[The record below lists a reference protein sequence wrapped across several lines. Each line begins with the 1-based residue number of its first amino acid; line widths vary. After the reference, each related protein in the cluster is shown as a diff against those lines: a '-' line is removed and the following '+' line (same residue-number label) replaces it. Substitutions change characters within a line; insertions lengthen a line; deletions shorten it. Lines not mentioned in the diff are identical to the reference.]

1 MEKDYE
7 KERQEAIDAGQ
18 RALRSLRQAREYLD
32 KARGWGIADL
42 LGGGLFTTLIKHDRM
57 GQAQQYIADAKASL
71 RNFENE
77 LEDLNDFESIN
88 LDTQDLWGFA
98 DLLFDG
104 VIVDVTMQSRIKTAG
119 DAVDRAIQKVQDIL
133 DKI

>member
-71 RNFENE
+71 LNFENE

-133 DKI
+133 EKI